1 MVREISPP
9 DVSSMDV
16 TSLPCAVASD
26 DDYLQVQNPLD
37 VIDASL
43 RIDEDDE
50 HKDAVSNSVV
60 SKLNATAEQLSKEAL
75 CLHDWVRENKKFFSD
90 EAHRSFLA
98 QSAAMLGKRRNRMC
112 SLGNALAKLA
122 SMIFFRALI

>member
-16 TSLPCAVASD
+16 TLLPCAVASD
-26 DDYLQVQNPLD
+26 DDLLKVQNPLD

-50 HKDAVSNSVV
+50 HKDAASNSVV

-98 QSAAMLGKRRNRMC
+98 QSAAMLGKTKK
-112 SLGNALAKLA
+112 LHVLAGECTCEVGVDEFFLA
-122 SMIFFRALI
+122 H